1 MWREEK
7 KNPEMCR
14 KKETNVKKLDFYLSY
29 PVEFYCEESFQLCPQ
44 MITIGKICCLTFA

>member
-1 MWREEK
+1 MKCIGKRKQMSK
-7 KNPEMCR
+7 K
-14 KKETNVKKLDFYLSY
+14 KDFYLSY